1 MAGIKSIGILTSGG
15 DAPGMNAAIRAVTR
29 SAIYNGFTVKGI
41 MRGFKGLVFNEIV
54 EFKSQSVSNIIQ
66 LGGTILKTAR
76 SEEFKTVEG
85 RKAAYDN
92 MVAAGIDALVVI
104 GGDGSLTGAGLF
116 AEEYNVP
123 IVGLPGTIDNDL
135 GGTDSTIGYD
145 TALNTIMESV
155 DKLRDTAS
163 SHERLFFVEV
173 MGHTA
178 GYLALNSAIATG
190 SEAAIIPEMETEVD
204 QLAELINH
212 GFRKSKNSAI
222 VIVAENPKTGQLSG
236 GQQQRVSLARALVTN
251 PQLLLM
257 DEPLSNLDAK
267 LRLKMRE
274 EIRNLQQKL
283 KMTVLFV
290 THDQQECF
298 AISDKVLIMK
308 DGHIEQYDTP
318 QNIFH
323 HPRTE
328 YVARFIGYDNFISIN
343 SNERNDDHHILVK
356 NTLLTTKESNSNAK
370 ILTIRPENILL
381 DQDNHSENSF
391 LGTITSREYLG
402 QSFKYTITSDLGI
415 FQVEEARAKMRSS
428 GDTVTLTLP
437 AKHLHPLSE

>member
-1 MAGIKSIGILTSGG
+1 MASLSLQHINKTY
-15 DAPGMNAAIRAVTR
+15 P
-29 SAIYNGFTVKGI
+29 NGFEAVKD
-41 MRGFKGLVFNEIV
+41 FNLEIEDK
-54 EFKSQSVSNIIQ
+54 EFIIFV
-66 LGGTILKTAR
+66 GPSGCGKTTTLR
-76 SEEFKTVEG
+76 
-85 RKAAYDN
+85 
-92 MVAAGIDALVVI
+92 II
-104 GGDGSLTGAGLF
+104 AGLIPESKGQILLNGKQITNIPVYKRNF
-116 AEEYNVP
+116 GMVFQSYALFPHLNVFDN
-123 IVGLPGTIDNDL
+123 VAFGLKMHKVSKDEIKDKVTSI
-135 GGTDSTIGYD
+135 
-145 TALNTIMESV
+145 LNT
-155 DKLRDTAS
+155 
-163 SHERLFFVEV
+163 
-173 MGHTA
+173 
-178 GYLALNSAIATG
+178 TG
-190 SEAAIIPEMETEVD
+190 LY
-204 QLAELINH
+204 QLKEKYPA
-212 GFRKSKNSAI
+212 
-222 VIVAENPKTGQLSG
+222 QLSG

>member
-1 MAGIKSIGILTSGG
+1 MANLEIKNL
-15 DAPGMNAAIRAVTR
+15 
-29 SAIYNGFTVKGI
+29 VKSYDG
-41 MRGFKGLVFNEIV
+41 KN
-54 EFKSQSVSNIIQ
+54 N
-66 LGGTILKTAR
+66 ILKNI
-76 SEEFKTVEG
+76 SFNIKDGDLVSILGPSGCGKTTTL
-85 RKAAYDN
+85 R
-92 MVAAGIDALVVI
+92 II
-104 GGDGSLTGAGLF
+104 AGLIPESKGQILLNGKQITNIPVYKRNF
-116 AEEYNVP
+116 GMVFQSYALFPHLNVFDN
-123 IVGLPGTIDNDL
+123 VAFGLKMHKVSKDEIKNKVTSI
-135 GGTDSTIGYD
+135 
-145 TALNTIMESV
+145 LNT
-155 DKLRDTAS
+155 
-163 SHERLFFVEV
+163 
-173 MGHTA
+173 
-178 GYLALNSAIATG
+178 TG
-190 SEAAIIPEMETEVD
+190 LY
-204 QLAELINH
+204 QLKEKYPA
-212 GFRKSKNSAI
+212 
-222 VIVAENPKTGQLSG
+222 QLSG

-356 NTLLTTKESNSNAK
+356 KLC
-370 ILTIRPENILL
+370 
-381 DQDNHSENSF
+381 
-391 LGTITSREYLG
+391 
-402 QSFKYTITSDLGI
+402 
-415 FQVEEARAKMRSS
+415 
-428 GDTVTLTLP
+428 
-437 AKHLHPLSE
+437 